1 MMGRGRRDRMGLDEA
16 ELVARSQDGDLA
28 AFNRIVERYQGL
40 VYNVAARITG
50 NRTSAEDVAQETF
63 TSAYR
68 SIRRFRGGSLRA
80 WLTRIASNLSIDAI
94 RSSRRRPEE
103 SLDEHLLNP
112 AFQPVSAVE
121 SPEQR
126 ALSNEL
132 ADEIQRAIMA
142 VPEEQRALLV
152 LIDVQGMSYEEA
164 AQAVG
169 VSVGTVKSRLSR
181 ARARVRGHL
190 RQHRELLP
198 GRFRHM

>member
-1 MMGRGRRDRMGLDEA
+1 MGLDEA
-16 ELVARSQDGDLA
+16 DLVARSQDGDLA

-132 ADEIQRAIMA
+132 AGEIQRAIMA

-152 LIDVQGMSYEEA
+152 LIDVEGLSYEEA
-164 AQAVG
+164 AEAVG
-169 VSVGTVKSRLSR
+169 ASVGTVKSRLSR
-181 ARARVRGHL
+181 GRARVRAHL

>member
-1 MMGRGRRDRMGLDEA
+1 MRPDDA
-16 ELVARSQDGDLA
+16 ELVARSQEGDLA
-28 AFNRIVERYQGL
+28 AFNRIVERYQGH
-40 VYNVAARITG
+40 VYNVAARIAG
-50 NRTSAEDVAQETF
+50 NRTSAEDVVQETF

-80 WLTRIASNLSIDAI
+80 WLTRIASNLSIDTI

-112 AFQPVSAVE
+112 GFQPVSAAE

-126 ALSNEL
+126 TLSNEL
-132 ADEIQRAIMA
+132 AGEIQRAIMA
-142 VPEEQRALLV
+142 VPEDQRAMLV
-152 LIDVQGMSYEEA
+152 LVDVQGMSYEEA
-164 AQAVG
+164 AEAAG
-169 VSVGTVKSRLSR
+169 ISVGTVRSRLSR
-181 ARARVRGHL
+181 GRARVRGHL

>member
-1 MMGRGRRDRMGLDEA
+1 MGFDEA

-28 AFNRIVERYQGL
+28 AFNRIVERYQGR

-112 AFQPVSAVE
+112 SFQPASDAE

-142 VPEEQRALLV
+142 APEDQRALLV
-152 LIDVQGMSYEEA
+152 LIDVQFA
-164 AQAVG
+164 ATSGNTGNCCPADSVICSRRGDASGLAVEQ
-169 VSVGTVKSRLSR
+169 T
-181 ARARVRGHL
+181 
-190 RQHRELLP
+190 
-198 GRFRHM
+198 